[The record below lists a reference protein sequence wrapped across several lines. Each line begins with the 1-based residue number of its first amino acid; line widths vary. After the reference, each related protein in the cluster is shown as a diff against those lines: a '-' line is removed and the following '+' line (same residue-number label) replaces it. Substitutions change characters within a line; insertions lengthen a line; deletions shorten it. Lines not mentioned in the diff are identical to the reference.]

1 MHLTIFGEQKIA
13 IKNEK
18 KHNLKHHC
26 EEKEARL
33 LLFKYCE
40 AQSHFLERCE
50 NEFIR
55 VIIFSKIVF

>member
-13 IKNEK
+13 ITNEQ

-33 LLFKYCE
+33 LLL
-40 AQSHFLERCE
+40 S
-50 NEFIR
+50 
-55 VIIFSKIVF
+55 IVKHNLIS